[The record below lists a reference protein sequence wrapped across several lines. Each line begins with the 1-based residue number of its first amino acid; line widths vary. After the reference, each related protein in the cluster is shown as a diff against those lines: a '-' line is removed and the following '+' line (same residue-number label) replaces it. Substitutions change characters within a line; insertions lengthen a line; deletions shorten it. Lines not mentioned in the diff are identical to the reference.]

1 MGRIIRVG
9 DLVEVVFEIEDPK
22 TLEDPVVNLL
32 LNMSGGLLP
41 EHLQPDE
48 VELLRSKYGSNWF
61 EELGYNDKEYRR
73 PRNC

>member
-41 EHLQPDE
+41 EDLQSDE
-48 VELLRSKYGSNWF
+48 VELLKSKYGSNWF

-73 PRNC
+73 PK